1 MAVPSAVAAAA
12 RAEEAKVPNRIAPNR
27 TIRRGDLRLI
37 APTYDATG
45 EARLGL
51 VLNVDTRLQFTEVA
65 LVHTYPELATSM
77 DGVVPGALAGTPFDV
92 VVQTDLRGVVWTPV
106 QVSRL
111 VGIVSAGTLQAISD
125 LVETGLAE
133 SPSGVRIGTALGG
146 PHDRRWSFKAT
157 EGQALD
163 ALTSDCSSE
172 VIDGRSPW
180 RVGRELFIPDLLA
193 SSSDLDSIVVEL
205 AYWLDTRVLRMT
217 LEDALELEERGALE
231 FDAWRNANLS
241 AELYEALIDIVED
254 ALTHAP
260 SQGGGEVSKSIV
272 APYSSTEASEGTE
285 VVHVLGTLVR
295 SSS

>member
-12 RAEEAKVPNRIAPNR
+12 RAEEAKVPNRTAPSR

-37 APTYDATG
+37 APTHDATG

-65 LVHTYPELATSM
+65 LVHPYPELATSM

-111 VGIVSAGTLQAISD
+111 VGQVSAETVQAISD
-125 LVETGLAE
+125 LVETGLPE
-133 SPSGVRIGTALGG
+133 STSGVRIGTPLGG

-163 ALTSDCSSE
+163 ALTSDCSGE

-193 SSSDLDSIVVEL
+193 SSPGSGLDRRRAPRTGL
-205 AYWLDTRVLRMT
+205 TR
-217 LEDALELEERGALE
+217 ACCG
-231 FDAWRNANLS
+231 
-241 AELYEALIDIVED
+241 
-254 ALTHAP
+254 
-260 SQGGGEVSKSIV
+260 
-272 APYSSTEASEGTE
+272 
-285 VVHVLGTLVR
+285 
-295 SSS
+295 